1 MARRPYGEGSVYP
14 TGDGSG
20 WMADLSIMLPNG
32 KRKRV
37 RRRAKNK
44 TEARRLLRAM
54 RTELSPGGAPGGVPP
69 SQRRTVAMAVAHYLE
84 VRHAQD
90 LQPRTLAKDRRQAE
104 MIIAGLGSRRVAS
117 LSVDDC
123 DGFLRDAANGT
134 FGAPLGRPEL
144 RRLRQKLVR
153 VIENDERRG
162 FVARNVA
169 SLAVIPDESPDRI
182 LRRQPRA
189 ITLEEIERLIAA
201 VPEPMNVFVD
211 LIGRN
216 GLRPAEARGL
226 RWNRI
231 DLTKA
236 TIRIDAQMN
245 RDNELAK
252 AKTKRSY
259 RTIRVDDQTLS
270 RLGAWQETQ
279 STWHTAASVAWTTLP
294 EPLLISTHFGTPI
307 SQRNAHRSIVVGCKK
322 AKISPSIS
330 AYDLRHSAITLQVER
345 GHPVHKI
352 ADWAGTS
359 ERMISD
365 VYRHKLDAISDLSI
379 ETLHQKSSSKT

>member
-1 MARRPYGEGSVYP
+1 MSRRSYGEGSVYP
-14 TGDGSG
+14 TSDGSG

-37 RRRAKNK
+37 RRRARNK
-44 TEARRLLRAM
+44 TEARRLLRSM
-54 RTELSPGGAPGGVPP
+54 RSELAPGGGPIVGTPP
-69 SQRRTVAMAVAHYLE
+69 SQRRTVAMAVADYLE
-84 VRHAQD
+84 VRHSMD

-104 MIIAGLGSRRVAS
+104 MIVEGLGNRRVAS
-117 LSVDDC
+117 LSVDDS
-123 DGFLRDAANGT
+123 DGFLRDAAGGK

-162 FVARNVA
+162 FVTRNVA
-169 SLAVIPDESPDRI
+169 SLAVIPDESPDRVP
-182 LRRQPRA
+182 RRGPRA
-189 ITLEEIERLIAA
+189 IPLDEIERLIAA
-201 VPEPMNVFVD
+201 VPEPINVLVD

-231 DLTKA
+231 DLSKA

-245 RDNELAK
+245 RDNQLAK
-252 AKTKRSY
+252 AKTIRSY
-259 RTIRVDDQTLS
+259 RTIRFDEQTLA
-270 RLGAWQETQ
+270 RLHSWQETQ
-279 STWHTAASVAWTTLP
+279 STWQSAAGPAWKAPP
-294 EPLLISTHFGTPI
+294 EPLVVSTRFGTPM
-307 SQRNAHRSIVVGCKK
+307 SQRNTHRSIVTGCEKTDV
-322 AKISPSIS
+322 SPTIS
-330 AYDLRHSAITLQVER
+330 AYDLRHSAITIQVER
-345 GHPVHKI
+345 GHQLHKI

-365 VYRHKLDAISDLSI
+365 VYRHKLEIISDLVG
-379 ETLHQKSSSKT
+379 